1 MVRRLVVLKDEK
13 YVLKDL
19 ALPTTEAAPQAEV
32 AVNLLE
38 PLSLKE
44 MSKRKTV
51 EVERDAILKALVE
64 SNWNKKRAAQALNIS
79 YRALQYKIKEY
90 GIDHS

>member
-1 MVRRLVVLKDEK
+1 MALPPEAPPRAGVAV
-13 YVLKDL
+13 DL
-19 ALPTTEAAPQAEV
+19 AVDLA
-32 AVNLLE
+32 E
-38 PLSLKE
+38 PLSLKQ

-64 SNWNKKRAAQALNIS
+64 SNWNKKKAAQALNIS

-90 GIDHS
+90 GIDQS